1 MVYEILN
8 SIEGVSCN
16 EVMGA
21 MYAFPKINLP
31 KKAIDQAEV
40 SIILNVL
47 KEFSLNSML
56 LIHKPS
62 HLQYA

>member
-21 MYAFPKINLP
+21 MYAFPRIDLP
-31 KKAIDQAEV
+31 NKAIEKAEV
-40 SIILNVL
+40 ST
-47 KEFSLNSML
+47 L
-56 LIHKPS
+56 LYPP
-62 HLQYA
+62 